1 MLRYANKF
9 ASIYVNDLYCDK
21 MIFYECSNG
30 FAFAREGAFYLG
42 TIAIV
47 HVNKEYAKIVSDISG
62 YHIKNIAMRR
72 PESLILSTFMHLAKL
87 KINEIRKDRQR
98 TLHL

>member
-62 YHIKNIAMRR
+62 YHIKNITKRR
-72 PESLILSTFMHLAKL
+72 PESLILSTFMRLEKL
-87 KINEIRKDRQR
+87 KINEIRKDR
-98 TLHL
+98 